1 MRNGEID
8 GSRVTTGSRGLDDV
22 LGGGLPEDRMYLVH
36 GLPGVGK
43 TTLALQFLLEGVR
56 RGEKVLYV
64 TLSETEHEIRQV
76 ADSHGWSL
84 DGITLYEL
92 SAAEQN
98 RRLNDNTLYA
108 AEDVELKETM
118 SLLLDQVVRTRP
130 ARVVF
135 DSLSEIRLLA
145 QSGPLYRR
153 EILGL
158 KQFFAGRN
166 CTVLLLDDRSARE
179 PDLQVESLAH
189 GVIALEQSAREYGSD
204 RRRLRVVKLRGSSF
218 RSGYHDFVVRR
229 GGLVVFPRLVAAE
242 HRSDEAAR
250 DLPSGVP
257 ELDTMLGGG
266 LDRATSTLIVG
277 PAGSGKSLLAT
288 QFVAAA
294 AARGENATLF
304 LFEERSGTLRRR
316 TKNLG
321 IDLDAPRGG
330 RITIRQV
337 DPAELAPDE
346 FTHLVRDEVEANDSR
361 VIVIDSI
368 NGYFTA
374 MPEERFMTLHM
385 HELLAYLDER
395 GVATILTMSQGGVVG
410 TMTSPIDVSYLSD
423 TVILLRYYE
432 HRGRVRKAISVLK
445 KRSGAHE
452 DAIRQLTFGSDG
464 VRLGEPLSEM
474 RGVLTGVPVIE
485 GPDGRPEGPRV
496 D

>member
-1 MRNGEID
+1 
-8 GSRVTTGSRGLDDV
+8 
-22 LGGGLPEDRMYLVH
+22 
-36 GLPGVGK
+36 
-43 TTLALQFLLEGVR
+43 
-56 RGEKVLYV
+56 
-64 TLSETEHEIRQV
+64 
-76 ADSHGWSL
+76 
-84 DGITLYEL
+84 
-92 SAAEQN
+92 
-98 RRLNDNTLYA
+98 
-108 AEDVELKETM
+108 
-118 SLLLDQVVRTRP
+118 
-130 ARVVF
+130 
-135 DSLSEIRLLA
+135 
-145 QSGPLYRR
+145 
-153 EILGL
+153 
-158 KQFFAGRN
+158 
-166 CTVLLLDDRSARE
+166 
-179 PDLQVESLAH
+179 
-189 GVIALEQSAREYGSD
+189 
-204 RRRLRVVKLRGSSF
+204 
-218 RSGYHDFVVRR
+218 
-229 GGLVVFPRLVAAE
+229 
-242 HRSDEAAR
+242 
-250 DLPSGVP
+250 
-257 ELDTMLGGG
+257 
-266 LDRATSTLIVG
+266 
-277 PAGSGKSLLAT
+277 
-288 QFVAAA
+288 
-294 AARGENATLF
+294 
-304 LFEERSGTLRRR
+304 
-316 TKNLG
+316 
-321 IDLDAPRGG
+321 DLDAPRGG

>member
-189 GVIALEQSAREYGSD
+189 GVIALEQSAREYGS
-204 RRRLRVVKLRGSSF
+204 
-218 RSGYHDFVVRR
+218 
-229 GGLVVFPRLVAAE
+229 GGDCA
-242 HRSDEAAR
+242 S
-250 DLPSGVP
+250 
-257 ELDTMLGGG
+257 
-266 LDRATSTLIVG
+266 
-277 PAGSGKSLLAT
+277 
-288 QFVAAA
+288 
-294 AARGENATLF
+294 
-304 LFEERSGTLRRR
+304 
-316 TKNLG
+316 
-321 IDLDAPRGG
+321 
-330 RITIRQV
+330 
-337 DPAELAPDE
+337 
-346 FTHLVRDEVEANDSR
+346 
-361 VIVIDSI
+361 
-368 NGYFTA
+368 
-374 MPEERFMTLHM
+374 
-385 HELLAYLDER
+385 
-395 GVATILTMSQGGVVG
+395 
-410 TMTSPIDVSYLSD
+410 
-423 TVILLRYYE
+423 
-432 HRGRVRKAISVLK
+432 
-445 KRSGAHE
+445 
-452 DAIRQLTFGSDG
+452 
-464 VRLGEPLSEM
+464 
-474 RGVLTGVPVIE
+474 
-485 GPDGRPEGPRV
+485 
-496 D
+496 